1 MSNDQLPAGPAS
13 GEDRFPVQAPAGDGA
28 LAHRHP
34 LPFNPL
40 QYQDDPGKG
49 DSDEIDLLAYW
60 HILLKRRWLVLG
72 VIAAAAAAALLVTL
86 MTTPVYRASVLLEL
100 QKDSMQVVQV
110 GGVQP
115 SDFSGWD
122 PEFMQTQIQLM
133 QSQSLAERVAD
144 ELNLDRPAL
153 EALSPPSG
161 LQRIMSLLRPQAKA
175 KETAD
180 TATATA
186 TTQQEAD
193 AELRAAAG
201 IVAGGVSVD
210 PVKDSRLVWINF
222 DSTAPAFSV
231 RVANAMADGFI
242 ASGLERRFGATSYAK
257 TYLEDQLKLTKA
269 KLEDSERKL
278 VAFAQKENLVNTG
291 VDGQSLATQNLT
303 QLNAAL
309 ATTQDQRIRTEA
321 RWRQAASGGALPAD
335 MIGNSNIRVLQQ
347 QKAQLQGQYQQKLQ
361 TFKPDYPEMLQ
372 LKGQMDELDNQ
383 IIRETAGV
391 RASVKAEYDAAA
403 SQEGMLKRQIA
414 QLRSE
419 ALSVD
424 SRSIDYNILK
434 READTNRQ
442 LYDNLLQRYKE
453 VGVAGDVRANN
464 ISIIDRAQAAGRI
477 KPNLQFNLAMG
488 LLAGLLLGV
497 LLAFVLE
504 FLDDTLKTPGDIE
517 QKLKLAVLGIIP
529 KLGPKE
535 SMALAAA
542 DSQSAF
548 SEAYRSVRT
557 ALQFATD
564 HGVPRTL
571 LITSSAPGE
580 GKSTTAMALAR
591 NFSQLG
597 KRVLLI
603 EADLRNPSL
612 RRNLRLEVADLGLS
626 NLLAGA
632 CTLGE
637 ATQDTDDPR
646 LKVILAGPLPPN
658 PAELLSGSKLVSALT
673 VAAESYDQ
681 VILDGPPTLGL
692 ADALILANAVDGT
705 LLVVTS
711 GKTKIN
717 TAQTSVKRLLSARAR
732 LVGALLAKYDARTA
746 GYGYDHASY
755 YSYGYGSA
763 PRLGK
768 S

>member
-1 MSNDQLPAGPAS
+1 MSNDQLPASPAS
-13 GEDRFPVQAPAGDGA
+13 GDDRFPVQAPAGHGA
-28 LAHRHP
+28 LAQRHP
-34 LPFNPL
+34 VPFNPL
-40 QYQDDPGKG
+40 QYQDEPGKG

-60 HILLKRRWLVLG
+60 HILVKRRWLVLS
-72 VIAAAAAAALLVTL
+72 VVVAAAAVALLATL
-86 MTTPVYRASVLLEL
+86 MTTPVYRASVLVEL

-115 SDFSGWD
+115 ADFGGWD
-122 PEFMQTQIQLM
+122 PEFMQTQIQLI

-144 ELNLDRPAL
+144 ELNLDAATLDAL
-153 EALSPPSG
+153 NQPGG
-161 LQRIMSLLRPQAKA
+161 LQRIVALLRPQAKRSEESPKA
-175 KETAD
+175 P
-180 TATATA
+180 
-186 TTQQEAD
+186 TQQEAD

-201 IVAGGVSVD
+201 LVRGGLSVD
-210 PVKDSRLVWINF
+210 SVRDSRLVWINY
-222 DSTAPAFSV
+222 DSTAPDFSV
-231 RVANAMADGFI
+231 RVANAVADGFI

-269 KLEDSERKL
+269 KLEESERKL
-278 VAFAQKENLVNTG
+278 VEFAQKENLVNTG
-291 VDGQSLATQNLT
+291 EEGQSLATQNLT

-309 ATTQDQRIRTEA
+309 ATAQDQRIRAQA

-383 IIRETAGV
+383 IARETSGV

-403 SQEGMLKRQIA
+403 SQEGMLKAQIA
-414 QLRSE
+414 QLRNE

-424 SRSIDYNILK
+424 GRSIQYNILK

-442 LYDNLLQRYKE
+442 LYDSLLQRYKE
-453 VGVAGDVRANN
+453 IGVAGDVRANN
-464 ISIIDRAQAAGRI
+464 ISIIDRAQGAGRI
-477 KPNLQFNLAMG
+477 KPSLQRNLMMG

-504 FLDDTLKTPGDIE
+504 FLDDTLKTPEDIE
-517 QKLKLAVLGIIP
+517 QKLKLAVLGVIP

-542 DSQSAF
+542 DPQSAF

-571 LITSSAPGE
+571 LVTSSGPGE
-580 GKSTTAMALAR
+580 GKSTTAHTLAR
-591 NFSQLG
+591 NYTQLG

-612 RRNLRLEVADLGLS
+612 KRSMRLDASDLGLS

-632 CTLGE
+632 CTLSE
-637 ATQDTDDPR
+637 ATLDTDDPR

-673 VAAESYDQ
+673 VATETYDQ

-705 LLVVTS
+705 MLVVTS
-711 GKTKIN
+711 GKTKIS
-717 TAQTSVKRLLSARAR
+717 TAQASVKRLASARAR
-732 LVGALLAKYDARTA
+732 IVGALLAKYDARTA
-746 GYGYDHASY
+746 GYGYRYESY
-755 YSYGYGSA
+755 YGYGNQ

-768 S
+768 G